1 MNNSE
6 LKKAYD
12 GLTYAN
18 QTLSLIAN
26 GEISSDKY
34 GKTLETII
42 RQVTKAQD
50 QILKVNDDNASVAN
64 TLTFERNLEIEN
76 YFIKIEALFNAAINL
91 NEEDEEELKID
102 NLTKMFDVFEHK
114 LKPAIFI
121 KGINF
126 K

>member
-114 LKPAIFI
+114 LKPA
-121 KGINF
+121 NF
-126 K
+126 YQGD